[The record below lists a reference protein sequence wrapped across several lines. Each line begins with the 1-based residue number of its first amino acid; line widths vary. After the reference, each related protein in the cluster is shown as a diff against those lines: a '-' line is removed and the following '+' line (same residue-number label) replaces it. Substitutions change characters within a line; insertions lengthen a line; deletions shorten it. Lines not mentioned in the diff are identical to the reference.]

1 MFEMARELAEHSGA
15 ENDLEVDYQA
25 ASDHLNLVQTAMRQQ
40 EKIER
45 YDADIEDLTL
55 RLEEQTEV
63 VAEAREIQEENEARA
78 EAAELE
84 VDELKSQL
92 ADFQQALDVQQT
104 RAIQYQQALQA
115 LERARTLCQLP
126 DLSIENAAEWA
137 GKLPGQRGRG
147 DRTVAAPGAEAER
160 SGSGAQSV

>member
-1 MFEMARELAEHSGA
+1 MARELSEQSGA
-15 ENDLEVDYQA
+15 ESDLETDYQA

-45 YDADIEDLTL
+45 YEADLEELTY
-55 RLEEQTEV
+55 RLEEQNEV
-63 VAEAREIQEENEARA
+63 VAEASEQQAENEARA

-92 ADFQQALDVQQT
+92 ADYQQALDVQQT

-115 LERARTLCQLP
+115 LERARCANCR
-126 DLSIENAAEWA
+126 I
-137 GKLPGQRGRG
+137 
-147 DRTVAAPGAEAER
+147 
-160 SGSGAQSV
+160 